1 MRGIAVATIVAS
13 IAAMKVASMSEAT
26 TSGRRVRGVREGMA
40 LFQEEDEFDGIGAGL
55 AIWRQ
60 ILIAQ

>member
-1 MRGIAVATIVAS
+1 
-13 IAAMKVASMSEAT
+13 MKVASMSEAT

-40 LFQEEDEFDGIGAGL
+40 LFQEEDEFDGIGVGL

-60 ILIAQ
+60 ALIAQ